1 MSKISF
7 KPADTGTATF
17 TIEAP
22 ATNTNRT
29 IILPDTAGTIGINS
43 QYGLFAKAD
52 RDTVLWTKTGNG
64 TAESAQKLYVEVNGS
79 VLEIA
84 SGTAVTMPTLVTGT
98 DYAIWAT
105 PAGGFEADDS
115 FTTPPTANSRLVGGF
130 HYAPGGNAPAQAG
143 GDTTPQINEYS
154 FWDLKFRPSCEDPRG
169 MALVAGS
176 FWADI
181 YLLNTDPDSNGTSSY
196 NKTIADGSSAPIVPD
211 AFGGNGVTT
220 YGSLTWFEAQE
231 VLAAYGKKAPTYS
244 EFMALAYGVTEETSR
259 GSDPGTTGVDDD
271 WTSRWGIM
279 QATGNMWIWS
289 RDFIAD
295 GTGTGG
301 WQDITEGRGEVYTYN
316 ASARAGG
323 LGGYWLTATQ
333 AGSRCSDWSPA
344 PSLSA
349 NFLGA
354 RGTAGHLILD

>member
-29 IILPDTAGTIGINS
+29 IILPDTAGLIGINS
-43 QYGLFAKAD
+43 QYGLFAKENK
-52 RDTVLWTKTGNG
+52 DTVLWTKTGNG

-84 SGTAVTMPTLVTGT
+84 SGTSVSMPTLATGT

-105 PAGGFEADDS
+105 PAGGFEADAS
-115 FTTPPTANSRLVGGF
+115 YTTPPTANSRLVGGF
-130 HYAPGGNAPAQAG
+130 HYAPGGNASAQAG

-154 FWDLKFRPSCEDPRG
+154 FWDLKFKPACKDPRG
-169 MALVAGS
+169 MALVAGG

-196 NKTIADGSSAPIVPD
+196 NKTIADGSSPPIVPA

-220 YGSLTWFEAQE
+220 YGALTWFETQE
-231 VLAAYGKKAPTYS
+231 VLAAYGKKAPTYA
-244 EFMALAYGVTEETSR
+244 EFMALAYGVTEETAR
-259 GSDPGTTGVDDD
+259 GSDPVTTGIDNAR
-271 WTSRWGIM
+271 TSRWGIM
-279 QATGNMWIWS
+279 QATGNLWTWS
-289 RDFIAD
+289 RDFIAKN
-295 GTGTGG
+295 TGTIE
-301 WQDITEGRGEVYTYN
+301 WQDITEGRGEVLTYD
-316 ASARAGG
+316 STSHAGL
-323 LGGYWLTATQ
+323 LGGNWLTNVK
-333 AGSRCSDWSPA
+333 AGSRCSGWSGV
-344 PSLSA
+344 PSVSG
-349 NFLGA
+349 NDLGA
-354 RGTAGHLILD
+354 RGVCDHLILT